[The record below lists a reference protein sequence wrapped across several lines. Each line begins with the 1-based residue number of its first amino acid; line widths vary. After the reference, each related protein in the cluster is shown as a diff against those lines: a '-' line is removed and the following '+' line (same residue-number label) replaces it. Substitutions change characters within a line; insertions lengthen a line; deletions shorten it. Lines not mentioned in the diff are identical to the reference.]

1 MEPLSQCLRL
11 ALHTE
16 QSTVR
21 SWLRAEEK
29 PLVLL
34 LLFSFNSFFDR
45 SAWTHRAATAKLRPT
60 VSRRERRVVAE
71 ETSLNFFIILAW
83 SGPTCRWSA
92 SGLPRLNLRRQEKQY
107 LRCVAVLNSPSSV
120 RPCQWR
126 AGGGGRGSDSHIF
139 YCVFTN
145 HFDWFSEVVL
155 NDWILV
161 TFDLLTPGPP
171 PPLNSVSCTLI

>member
-16 QSTVR
+16 QSAVW

-34 LLFSFNSFFDR
+34 LFSFNSFRPLSLKSSRGDR
-45 SAWTHRAATAKLRPT
+45 KLRPT
-60 VSRRERRVVAE
+60 VSRRQRRVVAE
-71 ETSLNFFIILAW
+71 ETNLNFFIILAW

-107 LRCVAVLNSPSSV
+107 LRCVAVLKSPFSV
-120 RPCQWR
+120 LRR
-126 AGGGGRGSDSHIF
+126 GGPTLT
-139 YCVFTN
+139 YFTA
-145 HFDWFSEVVL
+145 S
-155 NDWILV
+155 
-161 TFDLLTPGPP
+161 LLT
-171 PPLNSVSCTLI
+171 TLTGSRRWS

>member
-1 MEPLSQCLRL
+1 MEPLSQCLWL

-34 LLFSFNSFFDR
+34 LLFSFNSFRPLSLKSSRGDR
-45 SAWTHRAATAKLRPT
+45 KLRPT
-60 VSRRERRVVAE
+60 VSRRQRRVVAE
-71 ETSLNFFIILAW
+71 ETNLNFFIILAW

-107 LRCVAVLNSPSSV
+107 LRCVAVLNSPFSV
-120 RPCQWR
+120 RPCQR
-126 AGGGGRGSDSHIF
+126 RTGKGGGPTLT
-139 YCVFTN
+139 YFTA
-145 HFDWFSEVVL
+145 S
-155 NDWILV
+155 
-161 TFDLLTPGPP
+161 LLT
-171 PPLNSVSCTLI
+171 TLTGSRRWS

>member
-34 LLFSFNSFFDR
+34 LLLLFSFNSFRPLSLKSSRGDR
-45 SAWTHRAATAKLRPT
+45 KLRPT
-60 VSRRERRVVAE
+60 VSRRQRRVVAE
-71 ETSLNFFIILAW
+71 ETSLNFFIVLAW

-107 LRCVAVLNSPSSV
+107 LRCVAVLNSPFSV
-120 RPCQWR
+120 RPCQWC
-126 AGGGGRGSDSHIF
+126 AGGGGASDSHIF

-145 HFDWFSEVVL
+145 HFDWFSEVEL
-155 NDWILV
+155 ND
-161 TFDLLTPGPP
+161 
-171 PPLNSVSCTLI
+171 